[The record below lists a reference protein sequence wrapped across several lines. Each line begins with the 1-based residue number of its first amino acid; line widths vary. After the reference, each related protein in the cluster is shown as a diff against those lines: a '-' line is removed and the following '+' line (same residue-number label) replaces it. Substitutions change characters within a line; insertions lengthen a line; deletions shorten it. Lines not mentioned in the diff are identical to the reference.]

1 MIIFPGAVIGGAL
14 PVDVTLRD
22 TANATTDATSHTFTG
37 MALGAAD
44 TRRYI
49 LVGVGY
55 SSLSAGVTVT
65 IAGNTAPLVSG
76 TQAVSG
82 VIRSEMHLL
91 AVPTGTSATIVISKG
106 DAIIPYIAVW
116 SCLLPNA
123 TAYDTATSASDN
135 PSLSLNTRRNGGFA
149 VFSVSSSVDITGFS
163 WSGVTEEFDVAV
175 SSGNRFSGGSNE
187 TTVTGSRSVSA
198 TISFAP
204 GGGIGATATSA
215 VSF

>member
-82 VIRSEMHLL
+82 VIRSEMYLL

-149 VFSVSSSVDITGFS
+149 VLAMSNGVDLTGFS
-163 WSGVTEEFDVAV
+163 WSGVTEDFEVGV
-175 SSGNRFSGGSNE
+175 SGARYSGGSNE

>member
-149 VFSVSSSVDITGFS
+149 VLAMSNGVHLTGFS
-163 WSGVTEEFDVAV
+163 WSGVTEDFEVGV
-175 SSGNRFSGGSNE
+175 SGARYSGGSNE

>member
-14 PVDVTLRD
+14 PVEVTLRD

-37 MALGAAD
+37 TALGAAD

-55 SSLSAGVTVT
+55 SSLSAGVPVT

-123 TAYDTATSASDN
+123 TAYDTATSASNN

-149 VFSVSSSVDITGFS
+149 VLAMSNGVDLTGFS
-163 WSGVTEEFDVAV
+163 WSGVTEDFEVGV
-175 SSGNRFSGGSNE
+175 SGARYSGGSNE

>member
-149 VFSVSSSVDITGFS
+149 VLAMSNGVDLTGFS
-163 WSGVTEEFDVAV
+163 WTGVTEDFEVGV
-175 SSGNRFSGGSNE
+175 SGARYSGGSNE

>member
-149 VFSVSSSVDITGFS
+149 VLAMSNGVDLTGFS
-163 WSGVTEEFDVAV
+163 WTGVTEDFEVGV
-175 SSGNRFSGGSNE
+175 SGARYSGGSNE
-187 TTVTGSRSVSA
+187 TTVTESRSVSA

>member
-149 VFSVSSSVDITGFS
+149 VLAMSNGVDLTGFS
-163 WSGVTEEFDVAV
+163 WTGVTEDFEVGV
-175 SSGNRFSGGSNE
+175 SGARYSGGSNE
-187 TTVTGSRSVSA
+187 TTVTGSRSVAA

>member
-14 PVDVTLRD
+14 PVEVTLRD

-149 VFSVSSSVDITGFS
+149 VLAMSNGVDLTGFS
-163 WSGVTEEFDVAV
+163 WSGVTEDFEVGV
-175 SSGNRFSGGSNE
+175 SGARYSGGSNE

>member
-149 VFSVSSSVDITGFS
+149 VLAMSNGVDLTGFS
-163 WSGVTEEFDVAV
+163 WSGVTEDFEVGV
-175 SSGNRFSGGSNE
+175 SGARYSGGSSE

>member
-149 VFSVSSSVDITGFS
+149 VLAMSNGVDLTGLS
-163 WSGVTEEFDVAV
+163 WSGVTEDFEVGV
-175 SSGNRFSGGSNE
+175 SGARYSGGSNE

-198 TISFAP
+198 TIAFAP

>member
-22 TANATTDATSHTFTG
+22 TANATTDATSHTLTG

-123 TAYDTATSASDN
+123 TAYDTATSASNN

-149 VFSVSSSVDITGFS
+149 VLAMSNGVDLTGFS
-163 WSGVTEEFDVAV
+163 WSGVTEDFEVGV
-175 SSGNRFSGGSNE
+175 SGARYSGGSNE

>member
-55 SSLSAGVTVT
+55 SSLSAGVTVK

-149 VFSVSSSVDITGFS
+149 VLAMSNGVDLTGFS
-163 WSGVTEEFDVAV
+163 WSGVTEDFEVGV
-175 SSGNRFSGGSNE
+175 SGARYSGGSNE

>member
-149 VFSVSSSVDITGFS
+149 VLAMSNGVDLIGFS
-163 WSGVTEEFDVAV
+163 WSGVTEDFEVGV
-175 SSGNRFSGGSNE
+175 SGARYSGGSNE

>member
-14 PVDVTLRD
+14 PVEVTLRD

-55 SSLSAGVTVT
+55 SSLSAGVTVK

-149 VFSVSSSVDITGFS
+149 VLAMSNGVDLTGFS
-163 WSGVTEEFDVAV
+163 WTGVTEDFEVGV
-175 SSGNRFSGGSNE
+175 SGARYSGGSNE

>member
-123 TAYDTATSASDN
+123 TAYDTATSASNN

-149 VFSVSSSVDITGFS
+149 VLAMSNGVDLTGFS
-163 WSGVTEEFDVAV
+163 WSGVTEDFEVGV
-175 SSGNRFSGGSNE
+175 SGARYSGGSNE

>member
-123 TAYDTATSASDN
+123 TAYDTATSASNN

-149 VFSVSSSVDITGFS
+149 VLAMSNGVKLTGFS
-163 WSGVTEEFDVAV
+163 WSGVTEDFEVGV
-175 SSGNRFSGGSNE
+175 SGARYSGGSNE

-198 TISFAP
+198 TISFSP

>member
-1 MIIFPGAVIGGAL
+1 MIIFPVAVIGGAL

-149 VFSVSSSVDITGFS
+149 VLAMSNGVDLTGFS
-163 WSGVTEEFDVAV
+163 WSGVTEDFEVGV
-175 SSGNRFSGGSNE
+175 SGARYSGGSNE

>member
-14 PVDVTLRD
+14 PVEVTLRD

-149 VFSVSSSVDITGFS
+149 VLAMSNGVDLTGFS
-163 WSGVTEEFDVAV
+163 WSGVTEDFEVGV
-175 SSGNRFSGGSNE
+175 SGARYSGGSNE
-187 TTVTGSRSVSA
+187 TTVTGARSVSA
-198 TISFAP
+198 TISFAL

>member
-14 PVDVTLRD
+14 PVEVTLRD

-55 SSLSAGVTVT
+55 SSLSAGVTVK

-149 VFSVSSSVDITGFS
+149 VLAMSNGVDLTGFS
-163 WSGVTEEFDVAV
+163 WSGVTEDFEVGV
-175 SSGNRFSGGSNE
+175 SGARYSGGSNE

>member
-149 VFSVSSSVDITGFS
+149 VLAMSNGVDLTGFS
-163 WSGVTEEFDVAV
+163 WSGVTEDFEVGV
-175 SSGNRFSGGSNE
+175 SGARYSGGSNE

>member
-14 PVDVTLRD
+14 PVEVTLRD

-149 VFSVSSSVDITGFS
+149 VLAMSNGVDLTGFR
-163 WSGVTEEFDVAV
+163 WSGVTEDFEVGV
-175 SSGNRFSGGSNE
+175 SGARYSGGSNE

-198 TISFAP
+198 TISFAA

>member
-55 SSLSAGVTVT
+55 SSLSAGVTVK

-123 TAYDTATSASDN
+123 TAYDTATSASNN

-149 VFSVSSSVDITGFS
+149 VLAMSNGVKLTGFS
-163 WSGVTEEFDVAV
+163 WSGVTEDFEVGV
-175 SSGNRFSGGSNE
+175 SGARYSGGSNE

-198 TISFAP
+198 TISFSP

>member
-123 TAYDTATSASDN
+123 TAYDTATGASDS

-149 VFSVSSSVDITGFS
+149 VLAMSNGVDLTGFS
-163 WSGVTEEFDVAV
+163 WSGVTEDFEVGV
-175 SSGNRFSGGSNE
+175 SGARYSGGSNE

>member
-14 PVDVTLRD
+14 PVEVTLRD

-149 VFSVSSSVDITGFS
+149 VLAMSNGVDLTGFS
-163 WSGVTEEFDVAV
+163 WTGVTEDFEVGV
-175 SSGNRFSGGSNE
+175 SGARYSGGSNE

>member
-37 MALGAAD
+37 MALGAAG

-149 VFSVSSSVDITGFS
+149 VLAMSNGVDLTGFS
-163 WSGVTEEFDVAV
+163 WSGVTEDFEVGV
-175 SSGNRFSGGSNE
+175 SGARYSGGSNE

>member
-149 VFSVSSSVDITGFS
+149 VLAMSNGVDLTGFS
-163 WSGVTEEFDVAV
+163 WSGVTEDFEVGV
-175 SSGNRFSGGSNE
+175 SGARYSGGSNE
-187 TTVTGSRSVSA
+187 TTVTESRSVSA

>member
-22 TANATTDATSHTFTG
+22 TANATTNATSHTFTG

-149 VFSVSSSVDITGFS
+149 VLAMSNGVDLTGFS
-163 WSGVTEEFDVAV
+163 WSGVTEDFEVGV
-175 SSGNRFSGGSNE
+175 SGARYSGGSNE
-187 TTVTGSRSVSA
+187 TTVTESRSVSA

>member
-14 PVDVTLRD
+14 PVDVTLRG
-22 TANATTDATSHTFTG
+22 TANATTYATSHTFTG

-149 VFSVSSSVDITGFS
+149 VLAMSNGVDLTGFS
-163 WSGVTEEFDVAV
+163 WSGVTEDFEVGV
-175 SSGNRFSGGSNE
+175 SGARYSGGSNE

>member
-55 SSLSAGVTVT
+55 SSLPAGVTVT

-149 VFSVSSSVDITGFS
+149 VLAMSNGVDLTGFS
-163 WSGVTEEFDVAV
+163 WSGVTEDFEVGV
-175 SSGNRFSGGSNE
+175 SGARYSGGSNE

>member
-22 TANATTDATSHTFTG
+22 TANATTNATSHTFTG

-149 VFSVSSSVDITGFS
+149 VLAMSNGVDLTGFS
-163 WSGVTEEFDVAV
+163 WSGVTEDFEVGV
-175 SSGNRFSGGSNE
+175 SGARYSGGSNE